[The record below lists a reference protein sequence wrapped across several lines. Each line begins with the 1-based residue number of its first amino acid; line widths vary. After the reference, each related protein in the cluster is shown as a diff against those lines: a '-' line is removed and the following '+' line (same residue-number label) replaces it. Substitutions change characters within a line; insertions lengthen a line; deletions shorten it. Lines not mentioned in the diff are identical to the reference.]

1 MVRICGSE
9 GLGDEDSIIVVL
21 SCTAHNFYGGPARA
35 DMVVSLC
42 GPVFIETMGS
52 LGSVLSLTRV
62 CEQPPRGFIT
72 LSLAGRGLT
81 RAPRPRLPSSR
92 LLLSFSCSLHL
103 LDQVGCPPRV
113 RLGSWSFLPPVRREH
128 GRKVPRLVSRGP
140 RLRGFPPRSTLS
152 CRGTLK
158 SCHDVVSIIGEEA
171 LGPIRDAMDLNA
183 LRRKPRMPSMKNTA
197 VAGAES
203 SPSEVEEIRVEAT
216 TKRPIETSEFGWG
229 VLHPTLAKDLYTLPS
244 EILMAQA
251 TKQIALGHHYQM
263 ALLDRVHDAGRLVTL
278 MGNRASHH
286 EAEVAK
292 LKLEGDPEQ
301 LATAR
306 QQVDELQADNA
317 KLKSG
322 LDELARQS
330 EQAKKELN
338 ELREGL
344 AESQR

>member
-21 SCTAHNFYGGPARA
+21 SCAAHNFYGGPARA

-171 LGPIRDAMDLNA
+171 LGPIRECYSIPEEYV
-183 LRRKPRMPSMKNTA
+183 LRAPST
-197 VAGAES
+197 
-203 SPSEVEEIRVEAT
+203 
-216 TKRPIETSEFGWG
+216 
-229 VLHPTLAKDLYTLPS
+229 
-244 EILMAQA
+244 
-251 TKQIALGHHYQM
+251 
-263 ALLDRVHDAGRLVTL
+263 
-278 MGNRASHH
+278 
-286 EAEVAK
+286 
-292 LKLEGDPEQ
+292 EQ
-301 LATAR
+301 
-306 QQVDELQADNA
+306 
-317 KLKSG
+317 
-322 LDELARQS
+322 
-330 EQAKKELN
+330 
-338 ELREGL
+338 
-344 AESQR
+344 